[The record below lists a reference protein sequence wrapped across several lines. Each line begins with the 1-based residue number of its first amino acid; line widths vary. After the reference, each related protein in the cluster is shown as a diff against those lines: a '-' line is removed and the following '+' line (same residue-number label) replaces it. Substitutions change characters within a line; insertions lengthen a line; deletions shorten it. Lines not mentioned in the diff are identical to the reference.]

1 MPTLRAA
8 AVALLAVQ
16 AAFVASPAVAQ
27 SALSGETIRMSRAA
41 GPITI
46 DGRLGDEGWRG
57 AVRVVRWY
65 ETNPGDNT
73 EPPVGNVGYLT
84 FDDRYFYAGFEFED
98 PNPSRIRAP
107 YADRD
112 NIGDGF
118 DDYGGVIL
126 DAGNTGRTATFFI
139 VTPHNTQYDAI
150 TDDTSG
156 EDSSPDFF
164 WESATAITDHGWTAE
179 IKIPFSSL
187 RYTSSDPQTWRILLY
202 RNYPR
207 EYRYQFFSAQLP
219 RGGNCFICRSN
230 VLVGL
235 ERLPAGGHL
244 VAAPYVSAARNEQP
258 RDDPGSPLVA
268 GRVTPHVGL
277 DVKYTPGADH
287 AIDATVRPD
296 FSQVESDVAQ
306 ISANE
311 RFALFYPEKRPFFLE
326 GVDLFQ
332 TPIQAVYTRTITSP
346 EWGGR
351 LTGKSGGIRYTALV
365 TEDRGGGSVIIP
377 GSNDSSLASQDF
389 ASTVFVGRAKREL
402 GLSYVGVLVTDREG
416 RDDTGSHNR
425 VAGPDFEWRPTG
437 ADVLAGQWL
446 FGETRTPD
454 RPDEASEWT
463 GRSLAS
469 HAGTL
474 SFGHNSRHYDA
485 FLQYKDVGSDFRAD
499 VGFVPQVGYREGF
512 GSTGWT
518 FRPTGLVR
526 RLRTFANLDYQVDRS
541 GDLISR
547 SFVPG
552 FGMDTRWNGFV
563 QLRFID
569 ESIRAQDRPIGRRQ
583 FGYIAQFSPSRRVA
597 QIAVN
602 GTSGQEI
609 DFANGRPGTGTTLN
623 VSARLDPTDHLD
635 LALVQNQRWI
645 DVDAGGGRA
654 GRLLTA
660 RVSRLRSTYTFTSRL
675 FVRAITQYVSTDRD
689 PALYTSSDVA
699 PRSAT
704 LSGQVLLAYKLNWQS
719 VMFVGYGD
727 DRELNDLDRLEKLDR
742 QLFVK
747 LSYAIQR

>member
-1 MPTLRAA
+1 VSIAVVAA
-8 AVALLAVQ
+8 QMALG
-16 AAFVASPAVAQ
+16 FASPAVAQ

-41 GPITI
+41 GRITI

-57 AVRVVRWY
+57 ATRVVRWY

-73 EPPVGNVGYLT
+73 EPPVANVGYLT
-84 FDDRYFYAGFEFED
+84 FDDHFFYAAFEFDD

-112 NIGDGF
+112 NIGDGYN
-118 DDYGGVIL
+118 DYGGLIL

-164 WESATAITDHGWTAE
+164 WESATTITDHGWTAE

-187 RYTSSDPQTWRILLY
+187 RYKPSDPQTWRILLY

-230 VLVGL
+230 MLVGL

-258 RDDPGSPLVA
+258 RGDLGSPLVSD
-268 GRVTPHVGL
+268 GVTPHVGL
-277 DVKYTPGADH
+277 DVKYTPSADN
-287 AIDATVRPD
+287 AIDFTVKPD

-377 GSNDSSLASQDF
+377 GPNDSSLASQDF
-389 ASTVFVGRAKREL
+389 ASTVFVGRAKREV
-402 GLSYVGVLVTDREG
+402 GLSYLGVLVTDREG
-416 RDDTGSHNR
+416 RDTASHNR
-425 VAGPDFEWRPTG
+425 VAGPDFEWRPSSS
-437 ADVLAGQWL
+437 DVVGGQWL
-446 FGETRTPD
+446 FSGTRTPD
-454 RPDEASEWT
+454 RPDDAAEWT

-469 HAGTL
+469 HAGL
-474 SFGHNSRHYDA
+474 LNYGHNTRHYDA

-512 GSTGWT
+512 GGTGWT
-518 FRPTGLVR
+518 FRPTGFVR
-526 RLRTFANLDYQVDRS
+526 RLRTFANVDYQVDRS

-547 SFVPG
+547 SFFPG

-563 QLRFID
+563 QLRYID
-569 ESIRAQDRPIGRRQ
+569 DSIRAQDRPVGRHQ
-583 FGYIAQFSPSRRVA
+583 FGYIAQFSPSRRIT
-597 QIAVN
+597 QLAVN
-602 GTSGQEI
+602 GTTGQEI

-645 DVDAGGGRA
+645 DVDGGG
-654 GRLLTA
+654 GHSSRLLTA
-660 RVSRLRSTYTFTSRL
+660 RVSRLRGTYTFTARL
-675 FVRAITQYVSTDRD
+675 FVRGIAQYVSTDRD
-689 PALYTSSDVA
+689 PALYTSDVT

-727 DRELNDLDRLEKLDR
+727 DRELSDLDRLEKLDR